1 MVPPLVLVRISVSL
15 APKVM
20 AAAAT
25 TLPFGAHAQSDGPL
39 VLVRV
44 PVQLIFAPAV
54 TAEGNQVADHW
65 LGTPP
70 TLVAAVVRSPVSWQH
85 RE

>member
-1 MVPPLVLVRISVSL
+1 MVPPLVLVESQFRSRL
-15 APKVM
+15 KVM

-44 PVQLIFAPAV
+44 PVQL
-54 TAEGNQVADHW
+54 
-65 LGTPP
+65 
-70 TLVAAVVRSPVSWQH
+70 
-85 RE
+85 